1 MSGYSVGWNFPPL
14 ITRISEG
21 RSDDTRRSVGVL
33 SSDPRFRPTQTL
45 LRDTAR
51 WRSWAFKK
59 RPNGSK
65 RAKSTSGAPFRQ
77 AELSAQRTEDG
88 GIAIDP
94 AELFRVFKPQ
104 QPDKRPVG
112 QHATASL
119 ETSERP
125 ERIAQL
131 SEPAGERAKADKAI
145 AKCAALEESAKPWWR
160 RLAHPRRPDRPEA
173 PAGKTVEE
181 DMAPAL
187 QEAPPQ
193 PDRLMPTCRSVVM
206 PVLMSCMT
214 ILHCLANEI
223 YLGMSRLMLKSAK
236 RASLT

>member
-1 MSGYSVGWNFPPL
+1 MAVLGL
-14 ITRISEG
+14 QEAAERIETSKVDVWRAIQAG
-21 RSDDTRRSVGVL
+21 R
-33 SSDPRFRPTQTL
+33 
-45 LRDTAR
+45 
-51 WRSWAFKK
+51 
-59 RPNGSK
+59 
-65 RAKSTSGAPFRQ
+65 
-77 AELSAQRTEDG
+77 LSAQRTEDG

-160 RLAHPRRPDRPEA
+160 RLAHPRRPDSPEA

-206 PVLMSCMT
+206 PVLMPRATPIHNS
-214 ILHCLANEI
+214 ARADENENQAYGTLDARAI
-223 YLGMSRLMLKSAK
+223 AAAPRAALLGPNAVGDALSETRGERQEALPPP
-236 RASLT
+236 RRR

>member
-1 MSGYSVGWNFPPL
+1 MAVLGL
-14 ITRISEG
+14 QEAAERIETSKVDVWRAIQAG
-21 RSDDTRRSVGVL
+21 R
-33 SSDPRFRPTQTL
+33 
-45 LRDTAR
+45 
-51 WRSWAFKK
+51 
-59 RPNGSK
+59 
-65 RAKSTSGAPFRQ
+65 
-77 AELSAQRTEDG
+77 LSAQRTEDG

-160 RLAHPRRPDRPEA
+160 RLAHPRRPDSPEA

-206 PVLMSCMT
+206 PVLMPRATPIHNSARLHILEAYIETLQAENESLKRQLAATEKRVARETAKAEAT
-214 ILHCLANEI
+214 IAEFSAI
-223 YLGMSRLMLKSAK
+223 TKRLIA
-236 RASLT
+236 RAAERARRN